1 MTERAFASLN
11 YLMPM
16 LLFAVGMYI
25 MLARSNL
32 IKKIIGLNIMET
44 AIFLFLIS
52 LGYVHHGVPP
62 IDPGKDVSR
71 YTNPLPEAL
80 VLTGIVIAISTS
92 AFALSLVVRIYQRFG
107 TLDADELVRRTR
119 RS

>member
-1 MTERAFASLN
+1 MVDRVTGSLN

-32 IKKIIGLNIMET
+32 IKKVIGLNIMET

-52 LGYVHHGVPP
+52 LGYVHQGIPP
-62 IDPGKDVSR
+62 IDPSTDVAR

-92 AFALSLVVRIYQRFG
+92 AFALSLVVRIYNRFG

-119 RS
+119 RT